1 MLAQIIVSMTGVET
15 WNLDDL
21 YARLKTSYP
30 YQSLSRR
37 QFDLVIE
44 MLAGRYAGSRLRELK
59 PRIAVDK
66 LENTV
71 TARKG
76 ALQAVYFS
84 GGTIPDRGYFHLRHN
99 ESGARIGELDEEFVW
114 EATIGQVF
122 TLSTQNWKIE
132 RITHNDVFVTP
143 ARPGAAAPPF
153 WKAEE
158 NLRDSHFSE
167 RIADFLEAAEELLE
181 DPEVKAFLGKN
192 THPRHQ
198 CRRAACRFALR
209 PAFASP
215 SSRSI
220 VHSSKVWIVAPWNGS
235 LLF

>member
-15 WNLDDL
+15 WDLDDL

-30 YQSLSRR
+30 YRSLSRR

-59 PRIAVDK
+59 PRIAIDK

-114 EATIGQVF
+114 EATSARCLPSALRTGGSSGSLTTMSSSVRLDPGLQRLHF
-122 TLSTQNWKIE
+122 GKPRKI
-132 RITHNDVFVTP
+132 
-143 ARPGAAAPPF
+143 
-153 WKAEE
+153 
-158 NLRDSHFSE
+158 LRGSHYSE

-181 DPEVKAFLGKN
+181 DPEVKNPSREK
-192 THPRHQ
+192 H
-198 CRRAACRFALR
+198 
-209 PAFASP
+209 P
-215 SSRSI
+215 SSTP
-220 VHSSKVWIVAPWNGS
+220 VP
-235 LLF
+235 

>member
-1 MLAQIIVSMTGVET
+1 MPCLKPAIPTNRLAAGSSI
-15 WNLDDL
+15 
-21 YARLKTSYP
+21 
-30 YQSLSRR
+30 
-37 QFDLVIE
+37 FVIE

-66 LENTV
+66 FENTA

-99 ESGARIGELDEEFVW
+99 EGGALIGELDEEFVW
-114 EATIGQVF
+114 EAKIGQVF

-158 NLRDSHFSE
+158 NLRRFSFFRADRRFPGSGGGSVGRSRGE
-167 RIADFLEAAEELLE
+167 RI
-181 DPEVKAFLGKN
+181 
-192 THPRHQ
+192 
-198 CRRAACRFALR
+198 
-209 PAFASP
+209 
-215 SSRSI
+215 RS
-220 VHSSKVWIVAPWNGS
+220 
-235 LLF
+235 